1 MAGAAKPST
10 RPLSP
15 HLQVWRWHVTMA
27 TSILHRASGV
37 ALYAGAIGLAIW
49 LGALAAGPQA
59 FAPVAEFLSSLL
71 GQLALYGFTVAI
83 SYHFANGLRHL
94 FWDAGAGL
102 EPKTANAS
110 GWFVIAF
117 ALAAPIGI
125 WALANS

>member
-1 MAGAAKPST
+1 MAGAAKPSA

-37 ALYAGAIGLAIW
+37 ALYGGAIGLTIW

-59 FAPVAEFLSSLL
+59 FAPITAFLSSIFGL
-71 GQLALYGFTVAI
+71 LALYGFSVAI
-83 SYHFANGLRHL
+83 SYHLANGVRHL
-94 FWDAGAGL
+94 FWDAGKGFT
-102 EPKTANAS
+102 PKAADAS

-125 WALANS
+125 WALANL

>member
-1 MAGAAKPST
+1 MAGAAKPSS

-49 LGALAAGPQA
+49 LIALATGPQA
-59 FAPVAEFLSSLL
+59 FAPIEAFLASII
-71 GQLALYGFTVAI
+71 GQLALYAFTVAI
-83 SYHFANGLRHL
+83 SYHLANGLRHL
-94 FWDAGAGL
+94 VWDAGKGFQ
-102 EPKTANAS
+102 PKSANAS

-125 WALANS
+125 WALANL